1 MDNMRHILI
10 AGLTENKGGLES
22 YIMNIYRNCD
32 RDKVQFDFAVFGDK
46 KIAYTDEI
54 KSLGG
59 RVFHIPRKKQSVK
72 EHYGMMKKIFEN
84 TPYEAVYFQFNMK
97 PLSLDL
103 FRYAKKYGVKKRII
117 HSHNT
122 TEPKMSV
129 KDRIREKLADM
140 KLDKYVNY
148 RFACS
153 YDAGKWM
160 FGNRDYKV
168 IPNCVNC
175 DDFKYDT
182 DRRNAKRRELKI
194 NMLSER

>member
-72 EHYGMMKKIFEN
+72 EHYGMMKKYLRILR
-84 TPYEAVYFQFNMK
+84 T
-97 PLSLDL
+97 
-103 FRYAKKYGVKKRII
+103 KRCI
-117 HSHNT
+117 SNLT
-122 TEPKMSV
+122 
-129 KDRIREKLADM
+129 
-140 KLDKYVNY
+140 
-148 RFACS
+148 
-153 YDAGKWM
+153 
-160 FGNRDYKV
+160 
-168 IPNCVNC
+168 
-175 DDFKYDT
+175 
-182 DRRNAKRRELKI
+182 
-194 NMLSER
+194 

>member
-1 MDNMRHILI
+1 
-10 AGLTENKGGLES
+10 
-22 YIMNIYRNCD
+22 
-32 RDKVQFDFAVFGDK
+32 
-46 KIAYTDEI
+46 
-54 KSLGG
+54 
-59 RVFHIPRKKQSVK
+59 
-72 EHYGMMKKIFEN
+72 
-84 TPYEAVYFQFNMK
+84 
-97 PLSLDL
+97 
-103 FRYAKKYGVKKRII
+103 
-117 HSHNT
+117 
-122 TEPKMSV
+122 
-129 KDRIREKLADM
+129 M

-182 DRRNAKRRELKI
+182 DRRNAKDGNWDLKI